1 MKITKRQLKRII
13 KEEKV
18 KLQEAYEYNPVDEM
32 YGLLDDLTKAQRV
45 AEELADYG
53 ERDPAYSEHTLPF
66 DAFSQQLKKLMQ
78 AVGVQA
84 DKAYKQTASSQEV

>member
-1 MKITKRQLKRII
+1 MKITKRQLRRII
-13 KEEKV
+13 KEEKA

-45 AEELADYG
+45 AGELADYG
-53 ERDPAYSEHTLPF
+53 ERDPTYSEHTLPF
-66 DAFSQQLKKLMQ
+66 DAFSQQLKKLIQ

-84 DKAYKQTASSQEV
+84 DKAYKQTASGQEA